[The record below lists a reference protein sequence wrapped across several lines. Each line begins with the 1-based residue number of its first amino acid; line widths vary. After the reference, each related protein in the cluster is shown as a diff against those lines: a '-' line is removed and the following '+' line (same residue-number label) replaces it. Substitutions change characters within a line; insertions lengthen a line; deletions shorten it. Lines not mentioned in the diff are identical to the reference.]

1 MRSVDVVI
9 IKKLKLENY
18 RRFRSLDLELPENLI
33 GIIGSNG
40 VGKTTLVEA
49 MGWVLYGNK
58 IRRSDKQDVKSQ
70 FSSNDDVC
78 NVEMVFSIGGH
89 EYRVIRKLRGKTAV
103 TEAAIYRDG
112 NLKPEA
118 VQEKGVN
125 DYIENLINLDYK
137 SFFASVFARQRELAA
152 LSVLQ
157 PEERKR
163 SIARL
168 INIDQIDRARVQI
181 RTDKNSKE
189 DTKKGLEIRLQGEQE
204 LKNKKSELTGHFKLK
219 RTEFD
224 NLQKIYDD
232 QLKDFD
238 TIKSAYDKLDSLR
251 DRFHDINSKLT
262 TLNARLKDFEERNEN
277 YAKQLERLTKI
288 EADSIPLKEEIKNF
302 DDVKKSKERLDL
314 ESSRYAELQQF
325 RSRDQ
330 QLSQIIDRKRVEIK
344 KEYDKIVAMG
354 DVDKKLS
361 DVEQVLKDKERLLG
375 ENEKT
380 LMNLIAD
387 LKNVEQKGLEVKEHR
402 NNVLKLGTE
411 SPCPICTRPLGDHYD
426 EVIGKFEHD
435 IWDLRARFKE
445 IKLMEDDC
453 RIKSENL
460 KKEIERVKIDRDTI
474 IREHQ
479 AFKQRIEANEKLG
492 LEIHGLVDEQQII
505 RTEMKKLGKVEYD
518 QHEHVRLRNE
528 FERLSRIRDSVLQYE
543 ENLKQK
549 AHVESELGKSIAIIS
564 DLKRK
569 ISDHMTMSDELKYDE
584 KVYLATKQRIEMS
597 RLDIDKSRKGAE
609 MMKQELIKIE
619 KDIEKV
625 NDEIDAR
632 KQLMK
637 TVRTIDEEISYLNSL
652 DYHFGVFRQEL
663 AGRIRPLIS
672 QRASDLLSLTTNG
685 SYSLID
691 LDEDYNIYIFD
702 QSEKFP
708 INRFSGGEQDLA
720 NLCLRIAISQVVAER
735 SGGKQVNF
743 IVLDEIFGSQD
754 EQRKELILKML
765 QHLSSQFRQVFV
777 ITHVEEIKDIMPVVI
792 SVQRKDRAESTVTLL

>member
-1 MRSVDVVI
+1 MI

-204 LKNKKSELTGHFKLK
+204 LKKKKSELTGHFKLK

-232 QLKDFD
+232 QLKEFD